1 MSSSEQVF
9 VGLDVGTSK
18 VACVVGVLEQDAL
31 QPSVIA
37 ASLVRNFGVRK
48 GAVADIEETAS
59 AIHTA
64 ADEVAR
70 ISGYSIEGATVS
82 VGGAHLRSINSKG
95 VIAVGGMNRSIS
107 PDDVTRAEEAAT
119 VIQLPPNREIIQV
132 FARHYRLDGQEFLK
146 DPVGMSGVRLEV
158 DAHII
163 TASTPAVRNL
173 QKSVYQAGLTVHQ
186 QEAPALAAAR
196 VILDKRQREHGTALI
211 DIGAGTTNIV
221 VFEEG
226 EILHTATLS
235 LGSSHITNDL
245 AIGFRTD
252 LDTAETIK
260 CLHTDITAHSR
271 QHGATLKTSSGEVL
285 AIDLAYAVTIARA
298 RLEEIFE
305 LVRHELE
312 KAKRLRKLPGGA
324 VLVGGGSRQKGIIE
338 IAKDILDLPIAAGTA
353 HGFSGLTDKVSDP
366 RYGVALGLMLDDML
380 ATTHSSLPGIA
391 GLATTKL
398 SGAAKSFLRF
408 LRP

>member
-1 MSSSEQVF
+1 MSSNEQVF

-18 VACVVGVLEQDAL
+18 VACVVGVMEQDAL

-48 GAVADIEETAS
+48 GAVADVEETAT
-59 AIHTA
+59 AIGTA
-64 ADEVAR
+64 VEEVTHS
-70 ISGYSIEGATVS
+70 SGYQIEGATVS

-95 VIAVGGMNRSIS
+95 VIAVGGVNRAITA
-107 PDDVTRAEEAAT
+107 DDVTRAEEAAT

-132 FARHYRLDGQEFLK
+132 FARHYRLDGQESLK

-173 QKSVYQAGLTVHQ
+173 QKSIYQAGLTVHQ

-196 VILDKRQREHGTALI
+196 VVLDKRQREHGTALI

-226 EILHTATLS
+226 EILHTATLG

-252 LDTAETIK
+252 LDSAELIK
-260 CLHTDITAHSR
+260 CQHTDLSAQNR
-271 QHGATLKTSSGEVL
+271 QHGATVKTASGEIL
-285 AIDLAYAVTIARA
+285 AIDLAYAITIARA

-312 KAKRLRKLPGGA
+312 KTKRLRKLPGGA
-324 VLVGGGSRQKGIIE
+324 VLVGGGSRQKGIVT
-338 IAKDILDLPIAAGTA
+338 IAKDILDLPVALGTC

-366 RYGVALGLMLDDML
+366 RYGVALGLMCDDIL
-380 ATTHSSLPGIA
+380 TSQGSLSGLA
-391 GLATTKL
+391 GLATTRL
-398 SGAAKSFLRF
+398 SGAAKNVLRF